1 MKCAV
6 RFWWRHAFAVVE
18 DVLEGG
24 EAVGVCVFVY
34 TVEEGGWGC
43 DGDTQAVGR
52 DFDAD
57 V

>member
-1 MKCAV
+1 M
-6 RFWWRHAFAVVE
+6 RFWWWHALADIE

-34 TVEEGGWGC
+34 TGEERGWRC
-43 DGDTQAVGR
+43 DGEAEAVGR
-52 DFDAD
+52 DFDAE